1 MTTTMIC
8 MQCSEPKVVTSR
20 SVSLPFVCDEC
31 EKAPELLAAMA
42 PGLKI
47 EESDNHACDSA
58 TIENTTLLIED
69 QANQLALAKNE
80 VEALR
85 QINQYLEAREVALTA
100 QNDHLRNNV
109 EKYQSD
115 LRLVNIGLQCLTREF
130 AYAAKRLFE
139 LVTENGILQKERD
152 VWQKRALIAKRCYD
166 RASADRRYYR
176 GKLKDAGIK
185 A

>member
-1 MTTTMIC
+1 MTTMIC
-8 MQCSEPKVVTSR
+8 TQCSEPRVVTSR

-85 QINQYLEAREVALTA
+85 QINQYLEAREVALMA
-100 QNDHLRNNV
+100 QNERLRDNV
-109 EKYQSD
+109 ENLAKQAQ
-115 LRLVNIGLQCLTREF
+115 RLEVAGFYSSR
-130 AYAAKRLFE
+130 RLE
-139 LVTENGILQKERD
+139 TLKAECD

-185 A
+185 T

>member
-1 MTTTMIC
+1 MTTMIC
-8 MQCSEPKVVTSR
+8 TQCSEPKVMTSR

-58 TIENTTLLIED
+58 TVENTTLLIED
-69 QANQLALAKNE
+69 QGNQLALAKNE

-100 QNDHLRNNV
+100 QNDRLRDNV
-109 EKYQSD
+109 EN
-115 LRLVNIGLQCLTREF
+115 LLVKNFFKDEKITKLSQETFRAYFESFMTCGRSVPSSRSVATTRRMPTGRPPTLGTI
-130 AYAAKRLFE
+130 AA
-139 LVTENGILQKERD
+139 
-152 VWQKRALIAKRCYD
+152 
-166 RASADRRYYR
+166 
-176 GKLKDAGIK
+176 
-185 A
+185 